1 MIVFQNEGLMP
12 LEAATTFGINVKL
25 GENPIGFF
33 GTGLKYAIAVT
44 LRLGGKFR
52 LFLGEV
58 EYEFYVK
65 DSDFRGQEFGFIRM
79 KKRKSLLGKWSY
91 EKLAY
96 TTELG
101 KHWEPW
107 MAVREI
113 ESNTRDENGESFI
126 PCGPWDDDVTG
137 DEFLFENHI
146 SYNRTIIVIE
156 CPEMEEAYEELETI
170 FRPEQ
175 KLLAEIGPLK
185 IFKGESNY
193 IFFRGLRVTDL
204 HKPSIFT
211 YDFDLGVTLTEDR
224 TSRFPHSDSHRIMEA
239 FMSTND
245 QDLLDTVMDADED
258 NWFEGSLQWDQ
269 PYVSSGP
276 SYYASLGSRI
286 AEGRKLPTRMKSYY
300 KGLQTEED
308 PNETFSVR
316 FTKAQMNEI
325 VDLSPSDEII
335 EIIKEVFEDEELE
348 INF

>member
-52 LFLGEV
+52 LFLGET
-58 EYEFYVK
+58 EYEFYTK
-65 DSDFRGQEFGFIRM
+65 DSDFRGKEFGFIRM

-113 ESNTRDENGESFI
+113 ESNTRDESG
-126 PCGPWDDDVTG
+126 
-137 DEFLFENHI
+137 I
-146 SYNRTIIVIE
+146 SYEYSSPYSVAKQMFPRTNRTVIMIE
-156 CPEMEEAYEELETI
+156 CPEMEEAYEDLETI

-185 IFKGESNY
+185 IYKGNSNY

-224 TSRFPHSDSHRIMEA
+224 TSRFPHSDSLRIMEA
-239 FMSTND
+239 FMSTNNP
-245 QDLLDTVMDADED
+245 DLLDAIMDADED

-269 PYVSSGP
+269 PYISSGP
-276 SYYASLGSRI
+276 SYYAALGSRL
-286 AEGRKLPTRMKSYY
+286 AEGKKLPKRMKAYY
-300 KGLQTEED
+300 KSLQVEED
-308 PNETFSVR
+308 PNETFSLR
-316 FTKAQMNEI
+316 LTKAQMEEI
-325 VDLSPSDEII
+325 VSLNPSDD
-335 EIIKEVFEDEELE
+335 IIKEIRETFEDNRLE
-348 INF
+348 VDF